1 MFQARGPRPVSLVLG
16 LRENPVAN
24 LELRFPPPFVALVTI
39 VLMWLLSH
47 TLPKT
52 NAFGT
57 TRIPVA
63 MGLAILGAAFAVSGA
78 TQFKRAQTTVNPRRP
93 EGTSILVTN
102 GIYRITRN
110 PMYVGLMLVLMGWAA
125 FLASPVSL
133 GGVVAFI
140 AYITRFQ
147 IKPEERILLE
157 KFGEEYRTYILG
169 RRRWI

>member
-1 MFQARGPRPVSLVLG
+1 MPSIQSIERAIEQLP
-16 LRENPVAN
+16 AH
-24 LELRFPPPFVALVTI
+24 ELAEFRQ
-39 VLMWLLSH
+39 W
-47 TLPKT
+47 
-52 NAFGT
+52 
-57 TRIPVA
+57 
-63 MGLAILGAAFAVSGA
+63 FAKFDES
-78 TQFKRAQTTVNPRRP
+78 
-93 EGTSILVTN
+93 
-102 GIYRITRN
+102 
-110 PMYVGLMLVLMGWAA
+110 VGLMLVLMGWAA